1 MVWLKNQRCKK
12 NFKKYPSLTIII
24 DGVIMIVITVYNNSR
39 FDILYNYRIFGMF
52 GVFLILT
59 F

>member
-1 MVWLKNQRCKK
+1 MVWLKYQRCKK
-12 NFKKYPSLTIII
+12 NLQKYPSLTIII
-24 DGVIMIVITVYNNSR
+24 DGVIMIVIAVYNNSR